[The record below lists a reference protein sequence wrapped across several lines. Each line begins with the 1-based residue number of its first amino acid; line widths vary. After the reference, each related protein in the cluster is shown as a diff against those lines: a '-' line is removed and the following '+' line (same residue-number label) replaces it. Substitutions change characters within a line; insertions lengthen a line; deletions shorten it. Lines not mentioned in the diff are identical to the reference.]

1 MPVLTPAPI
10 NDLDRYP
17 AASPCL
23 IESLEGRVM
32 LTTWNLQSTAST
44 ANTTNGVTVDYAEFA
59 LAHSNGN
66 PWSDWG
72 KGLVHSNGKLY
83 AAIGDHLGLN
93 GNAWIYEYDPS
104 TKVLKALADVQ
115 TALPI
120 QPTDYGYGKVHGRLS
135 EGTDGNIYF
144 ATYWGTTNNDA
155 NYVGDHVL
163 QYNPTTNAISDMG
176 MPEPGYG
183 YPSTNMWSNGKI
195 FYAEAFNKLTD
206 PNYEI
211 HFLAYDLTT
220 HTVKYFGGHTGST
233 YGRSFFVDANGNAYF
248 NNGSGHLDKYDPN
261 TNAVT
266 ELAAVMPGSNI
277 RQITRP
283 DSQGRMYATLQ
294 DTSNLFRFDPA
305 NGSFTTLTNV
315 GADTPAMELDPTGR
329 YIYYMPGGHNA
340 WGTSNDPLIQ
350 YDIQTNTKR
359 TITTLSDYASATY
372 ANYLGGSYNLTISP
386 DGKVVYIVFN
396 ADKNAAT
403 KTGFGNP
410 TLMAI
415 HIPADGQTVFP
426 AGFNF
431 TDATAA
437 AGIAPLT
444 SGQYFHSSAWGDA
457 NGDGRPDLFVGAF
470 NDANGTMGPN
480 RLMINNGNGTFRQSV
495 QASLN
500 ISNARSAGAAFADL
514 DNDGDQDLIL
524 VTNYRSTVP
533 SLNHLYRND
542 GNDGN
547 GNPIYTDV
555 TAGSNL
561 NIASFSG
568 RTPFVL
574 DYDNDGKLDVFLQED
589 IFGGNK
595 SSHLMRNLGN
605 MVFQDVTAAAG
616 LPTDINGLGGAV
628 GDVNG
633 DGFVDLII
641 AQTILKSSPN
651 TNLPDNRLYLNNGNG
666 TFKAASAATLAVLN
680 SSAWKMKAGNDDW
693 TAGAALGDLNNDGR
707 MDLVVG
713 AHNESALKH
722 LDSGAWPNLIRV
734 YLNTGNDASGSPQFT
749 DVTAST
755 GIVGIYAKQPDLHLE
770 DVDND
775 GYLDIETSAVLG
787 LNGDS
792 SNLQP
797 VIYRNQLG
805 DTGTLGF
812 ALNPGLDPATWVNW
826 QSPLL
831 PGPVNPRYYPG
842 GGMAD
847 YDGDGKLDFFGQEAL
862 ETTKYTSPLM
872 RNTSPNS
879 NHWIGVQID
888 RGVGAG
894 NRFGIGSVVEIYK
907 AGQSGVASA
916 LLGKKTISLS
926 DGFSTGSLANAHFG
940 LGLGNSV
947 DVLVRLPGGAILTR
961 NGVSA
966 NQTVTVTDTV
976 QPPTDQ
982 PPTLTTIST
991 FTGGTEDTPYTF
1003 TYEALAAA
1011 ANEADADGDPITFR
1025 VEAVLNGTMTRNGVT
1040 VVPGVTALSPGESFL
1055 WTPSANINGTRVA
1068 FMVTA
1073 YDGELTSSTPV
1084 NVNVTLAAVN
1094 DAPTLTTITTLAGG
1108 TEDTAYTITYAALAA
1123 AANEADPDGDALS
1136 FRVESVV
1143 TGTLT
1148 KNGVAVV
1155 PGTTLLSS
1163 GESLVWTPAANASG
1177 TLSAFSVKAWD
1188 GVLASATAI
1197 TVKVTT
1203 AAVNDAPTLTAI
1215 TTLGTATAG
1224 SAFSITY
1231 TALAAAANEGDVD
1244 SSGLSFRVEA
1254 VFSGTLTKNGVAV
1267 VPGTTLLA
1275 SGETLVWTSS
1285 AAAAG
1290 TTPAFSVK
1298 AWDGTLASATAV
1310 TVNVTVSGVNVAPT
1324 LTAINT
1330 LTGASED
1337 AAFTITYAAL
1347 AAAANEADVN
1357 GNPIS
1362 FRVES
1367 VLSGTLTKGGVAVV
1381 PGTTLL
1387 SSGESWVWT
1396 PVANANGT
1404 IGAFTVKAYDGSLAS
1419 ATAVNVNVS
1428 VAAVND
1434 APTLTAISTIGTAT
1448 AGQAYTISYATLAG
1462 AANEADVDGNPL
1474 SFRIESVLAG
1484 TLTKNGAAVVPG
1496 TTLLSSGE
1504 SLVWT
1509 PASNASGT
1517 VGAFTVKAYD
1527 GALASASAV
1536 TVNVTVQQPV
1546 QTVVYLSDLT
1556 PSSWSN
1562 GLGPYEKDKSNGGQ
1576 AAGDGKTITLNGV
1589 TYAKGLGTYANSS
1602 ITYNLSGQYATFL
1615 ANIGVD
1621 DEVGSAG
1628 SVIFRVWADGV
1639 KIYDSGSMTGSST
1652 TKSLNLSVAG
1662 RNQLRLEVN
1671 KNGNNKSDSADWAG
1685 ARLTPAAGAVV
1696 LGQAAPSASPSTFS
1710 TAQPISATLSG
1721 STSNDPASQNLFASL
1736 ATLASL

>member
-1 MPVLTPAPI
+1 MTIALAQD
-10 NDLDRYP
+10 NDI
-17 AASPCL
+17 AVASPCL

-163 QYNPTTNAISDMG
+163 QYNPTTSTLTDMG

-220 HTVKYFGGHTGST
+220 HTVKYFGGHTGTT

-359 TITTLSDYASATY
+359 TITTLSDYASANY

-457 NGDGRPDLFVGAF
+457 NGDGKPDLFVGAF
-470 NDANGTMGPN
+470 NTSTGSMGPN

-500 ISNARSAGAAFADL
+500 ISNARSAGSAFADL

-616 LPTDINGLGGAV
+616 LPTGINGLGGAV

-633 DGFVDLII
+633 DGFVDLMIS
-641 AQTILKSSPN
+641 QTILR
-651 TNLPDNRLYLNNGNG
+651 TAAQGGNLPDNRLYLNNGNG
-666 TFKAASAATLAVLN
+666 TFRTFNAAALN
-680 SSAWKMKAGNDDW
+680 SAAWKMRPGDDDW
-693 TAGAALGDLNNDGR
+693 TAGAAFGDLNKDGR
-707 MDLVVG
+707 LDLVIG
-713 AHNESALKH
+713 SHNESALKH
-722 LDSGAWPNLIRV
+722 DDNGAWPGTIRV
-734 YLNTGNDASGSPQFT
+734 YLNQGNDGSGNPVFL
-749 DVTAST
+749 DVTVSS
-755 GIVGIYAKQPDLHLE
+755 GIAGIYAKQPDIHLE

-797 VIYRNQLG
+797 VIYRNRLG
-805 DTGTLGF
+805 DTGNLGF
-812 ALNPGLDPATWVNW
+812 TLSTGLNPTTWVNW
-826 QSPLL
+826 LSPAL

-862 ETTKYTSPLM
+862 QVAAYRSPLLK
-872 RNTSPNS
+872 NATVNS
-879 NHWIGVQID
+879 NHYLNVKID
-888 RGVGAG
+888 RGAGVG
-894 NRFGIGSVVEIYK
+894 NRYGIGATVEIYR
-907 AGQSGVASA
+907 AGQSGVVSA

-926 DGFSTGSLANAHFG
+926 DGFSTGSLPIAHFG
-940 LGLGNSV
+940 LGGTTSV
-947 DVLVRLPGGAILTR
+947 DVLVRLPGGAVLNK
-961 NGVSA
+961 NGVGADQTTTVAPGAPA
-966 NQTVTVTDTV
+966 NQPPVVNTFTPTPGTVTVGQSISLVATASDPNAGDSISAV
-976 QPPTDQ
+976 KFFEGN
-982 PPTLTTIST
+982 TLL
-991 FTGGTEDTPYTF
+991 G
-1003 TYEALAAA
+1003 
-1011 ANEADADGDPITFR
+1011 
-1025 VEAVLNGTMTRNGVT
+1025 NGTLANGQWSFNWNT
-1040 VVPGVTALSPGESFL
+1040 TAHATGSFTLSAIAYDASS
-1055 WTPSANINGTRVA
+1055 TPSAAKTAGVTINPS
-1068 FMVTA
+1068 
-1073 YDGELTSSTPV
+1073 TSSTQLTGTVIGTAGSWNNSGNTRDKALDGNTSTYFDSPDASANNAWV
-1084 NVNVTLAAVN
+1084 GLDLGSAKQISKVRYYPRASWAGRMVGGKFQGSNDQSSWTDLATITTTPPYAYSELAVSNTSAFRYVRYLSPAGGYGNVAEVEFYGSGAVTSNANPNAPSNLSPANGATNQSLTPTLSASAFSDPDAGDTQAAGQWLIKRFSDGAIVFDSGTDTINKNSRVVPAGALANGTLYNWQVRYQDNHGAWSSYSAASSFTTLAA
-1094 DAPTLTTITTLAGG
+1094 
-1108 TEDTAYTITYAALAA
+1108 
-1123 AANEADPDGDALS
+1123 
-1136 FRVESVV
+1136 
-1143 TGTLT
+1143 TGST
-1148 KNGVAVV
+1148 K
-1155 PGTTLLSS
+1155 L
-1163 GESLVWTPAANASG
+1163 SG
-1177 TLSAFSVKAWD
+1177 TIIGTAGSFAGSGNTRDKALDGNTSTYFDASIAD
-1188 GVLASATAI
+1188 GVWVGL
-1197 TVKVTT
+1197 
-1203 AAVNDAPTLTAI
+1203 D
-1215 TTLGTATAG
+1215 LGTAKPIGKVRFYPRSGQTGRMVGGKFQGSNDLNSWTDLATISSLPSLSWSELSVSNTTA
-1224 SAFSITY
+1224 Y
-1231 TALAAAANEGDVD
+1231 RYVRY
-1244 SSGLSFRVEA
+1244 LS
-1254 VFSGTLTKNGVAV
+1254 
-1267 VPGTTLLA
+1267 P
-1275 SGETLVWTSS
+1275 
-1285 AAAAG
+1285 AG
-1290 TTPAFSVK
+1290 G
-1298 AWDGTLASATAV
+1298 WG
-1310 TVNVTVSGVNVAPT
+1310 NVA
-1324 LTAINT
+1324 
-1330 LTGASED
+1330 E
-1337 AAFTITYAAL
+1337 
-1347 AAAANEADVN
+1347 
-1357 GNPIS
+1357 
-1362 FRVES
+1362 VEFYS
-1367 VLSGTLTKGGVAVV
+1367 K
-1381 PGTTLL
+1381 
-1387 SSGESWVWT
+1387 
-1396 PVANANGT
+1396 
-1404 IGAFTVKAYDGSLAS
+1404 
-1419 ATAVNVNVS
+1419 
-1428 VAAVND
+1428 
-1434 APTLTAISTIGTAT
+1434 
-1448 AGQAYTISYATLAG
+1448 
-1462 AANEADVDGNPL
+1462 
-1474 SFRIESVLAG
+1474 
-1484 TLTKNGAAVVPG
+1484 
-1496 TTLLSSGE
+1496 
-1504 SLVWT
+1504 
-1509 PASNASGT
+1509 
-1517 VGAFTVKAYD
+1517 
-1527 GALASASAV
+1527 
-1536 TVNVTVQQPV
+1536 
-1546 QTVVYLSDLT
+1546 
-1556 PSSWSN
+1556 
-1562 GLGPYEKDKSNGGQ
+1562 
-1576 AAGDGKTITLNGV
+1576 
-1589 TYAKGLGTYANSS
+1589 
-1602 ITYNLSGQYATFL
+1602 
-1615 ANIGVD
+1615 
-1621 DEVGSAG
+1621 
-1628 SVIFRVWADGV
+1628 
-1639 KIYDSGSMTGSST
+1639 
-1652 TKSLNLSVAG
+1652 
-1662 RNQLRLEVN
+1662 
-1671 KNGNNKSDSADWAG
+1671 
-1685 ARLTPAAGAVV
+1685 
-1696 LGQAAPSASPSTFS
+1696 
-1710 TAQPISATLSG
+1710 
-1721 STSNDPASQNLFASL
+1721 
-1736 ATLASL
+1736 